1 MAKTTIHV
9 EGMMCGMCEAH
20 VADAIRRVFTDA
32 KKVKAS
38 HKKDIVTFV
47 TENAPDEE
55 VLKNIIDSTGYTYVS
70 AEIEG

>member
-1 MAKTTIHV
+1 
-9 EGMMCGMCEAH
+9 
-20 VADAIRRVFTDA
+20 
-32 KKVKAS
+32 
-38 HKKDIVTFV
+38 VTFV